1 MKKALVSAALG
12 FSLAACA
19 TFDLSYQ
26 NYFTKN
32 FAYVAAGYSGNPNEQ
47 RKDGVESNDME
58 SPNRSEYSAAEYAN
72 VSFGF
77 RSLEHHNSRYTSGNH
92 MDELIVGTYVS
103 PKNPEPVT
111 FVTLDMSGKNIS
123 AKPGD
128 PAVKSITLLKQSY
141 PALLVNFDNKALQAS
156 AGSGTYTIV
165 WKSLKADGKAE
176 SRELSRV
183 VTQLNP

>member
-1 MKKALVSAALG
+1 MRKALVLAAFGTTLT
-12 FSLAACA
+12 ACA

-32 FAYVAAGYSGNPNEQ
+32 YAYVAAGYSGNPNEQ

-58 SPNRSEYSAAEYAN
+58 SPNRSDYPAADYPS

-77 RSLEHHNSRYTSGNH
+77 RSLEHHNSQYTSGNH
-92 MDELIVGTYVS
+92 MDELIVGTYTS
-103 PKNPEPVT
+103 PKSPEPVT
-111 FVTLDMSGKNIS
+111 FITLDMSGNNIN
-123 AKPGD
+123 AKPGVA
-128 PAVKSITLLKQSY
+128 AVKSITLLKQSY
-141 PALLVNFDNKALQAS
+141 PALLVNFDNKALQAA

-176 SRELSRV
+176 NRELSRI
-183 VTQLNP
+183 VTNLSP